1 LTEFLIGVIGPVTSL
16 AVGVVCLTVASAA
29 GWQLGGGA
37 DSLAA
42 AVLGWLGSINVLLA
56 LFNLIP
62 GYPLD
67 GGRVLKAA
75 LWWRFQDADRA
86 TRTAARVG
94 QVVAGAFIALGLFQF
109 SAGFGAGGLWLAFIG
124 WFLLMAAE
132 PSDEHVTIASV
143 LRGVRVGD
151 LMAQECSRVDPGTSV
166 QSIVDEVWLRTARRC
181 VVVQSDGHVL
191 GVVTP
196 HEVRPIDRAQWPA
209 VTANEVMTRLPD
221 LQTVEPDTSAADAL
235 QAMARHD
242 VNQLPVVSDGRL
254 EGMVSRGQLL
264 QLIQSHK
271 ERRA

>member
-124 WFLLMAAE
+124 WFLLDAAR
-132 PSDEHVTIASV
+132 ASY
-143 LRGVRVGD
+143 
-151 LMAQECSRVDPGTSV
+151 A
-166 QSIVDEVWLRTARRC
+166 
-181 VVVQSDGHVL
+181 
-191 GVVTP
+191 
-196 HEVRPIDRAQWPA
+196 
-209 VTANEVMTRLPD
+209 
-221 LQTVEPDTSAADAL
+221 
-235 QAMARHD
+235 
-242 VNQLPVVSDGRL
+242 
-254 EGMVSRGQLL
+254 
-264 QLIQSHK
+264 
-271 ERRA
+271 